1 MKITS
6 FACSPYQT
14 NSYLVVDEE
23 TNKGFIVDPG
33 GYVPQMTETIKGEGT
48 TIDYIIITHGHSDHV
63 AGLDDYKK
71 DFPEA
76 KVVVYVDE
84 APMVTGRTEFG
95 NTVATVPDT
104 LVNDEDQ
111 MAFAGMTLQFK
122 HTPGHTPGGMCVFI
136 PEAHVLF
143 SGDTLFR
150 QSIGRTDFPGGSYR
164 EIDKS
169 IKTKLYT
176 LPEDTQVFPGH
187 MGPTTIGFEKENNP
201 FVFG

>member
-14 NSYLVVDEE
+14 NSYLVIDEE
-23 TNKGFIVDPG
+23 SKKGFIVDPG
-33 GYVPQMTETIKGEGT
+33 GYVPPLTEMVRSEQAEIE
-48 TIDYIIITHGHSDHV
+48 YIIITHGHSDHR
-63 AGLDDYKK
+63 AGLDEYKA
-71 DFPEA
+71 DFPDA
-76 KVVVYVDE
+76 KVVVFTGE
-84 APMVTGRTEFG
+84 AQDVPGRTEFG
-95 NTVATVPDT
+95 NTVVTVPDT
-104 LVNDEDQ
+104 LVNDEDELP
-111 MAFAGMTLQFK
+111 FAGMTLQFK
-122 HTPGHTPGGMCVFI
+122 HTPGHTTGGMCVFI

-169 IKTKLYT
+169 IKTKLYV
-176 LPEDTQVFPGH
+176 LPDDTQVFPGH